1 MNWLSGVR
9 AEFKMGTW
17 VLSHVSLPSTPP
29 CHTQT
34 SSKEQRPHMTSLVL
48 AEESCQPSQSI
59 LATGQKQLE
68 SFSAPCLRFPAC
80 SSPYI
85 TQGFS
90 GNNNSWQ
97 SPQIPQV
104 GMGVGLPSSLQA
116 PITCTSLISK
126 KNLIAILSYDS
137 TTDVCLN
144 EIRILYRGTHG

>member
-90 GNNNSWQ
+90 GNKNSWQ

-126 KNLIAILSYDS
+126 KKSHCNFEL
-137 TTDVCLN
+137 
-144 EIRILYRGTHG
+144 